1 MSISSI
7 VMWFRLRGL
16 VSSIELERLIKQLN
30 DLGIR
35 SVMKTSNC
43 NGRWY
48 LYIYYGSYV
57 YVFELGVMYPNYYYL
72 ESYRV
77 YDNDSYMS

>member
-1 MSISSI
+1 MSI
-7 VMWFRLRGL
+7 VEWFRCRGL
-16 VSSIELERLIKQLN
+16 VSFEELESLIKQLS

-35 SVMKTSNC
+35 SVMKPSNS
-43 NGRWY
+43 NGKWY
-48 LYIYYGSYV
+48 LIVYYGSYV

-72 ESYRV
+72 DSYEV